1 MRVAMIGQKGI
12 PATYGGIERHVDEI
26 ARRLV
31 QRGVAVDVF
40 CRLYYTPAGSRYH
53 GVGLLRRPSLHTKHL
68 DTATHVAWC
77 TLESMFRRYDVVH
90 FHALGPALFASL
102 PRLVGSRT
110 VVTVHGLDWQREKWG
125 RFAAWV
131 LRRCERPAARFPNR
145 TIVVSKTLRE
155 HFRVAHGVDAA
166 YIPNGTLLPQPRPP
180 RKLAS
185 LGLEPG
191 RYVLFVGR
199 LVPEKG
205 VHFLCEAFSRIDTD
219 MKLALVGG
227 LSFSQDYVSLLR
239 RYESDRIRLL
249 DYVFG
254 EALEELWSNAYCVV
268 QPSTMEGLSIALL
281 EALSYG
287 RCVLISDIPENMEV
301 AAECAVPFRS
311 RDVDDLR
318 AKLEHLIRNPDEV
331 LRHGER
337 ARQHIA
343 RHYSWDTVAE
353 ATAKLY
359 EDLTGRSRDGMARGG
374 PPQGPGREP

>member
-31 QRGVAVDVF
+31 DRGIDVDVF
-40 CRLYYTPAGSRYH
+40 CRLYYTPPGTEYH
-53 GVGLLRRPSLHTKHL
+53 GIGLLRRPSIHTKHL
-68 DTATHVAWC
+68 DTATHVAWA
-77 TLESMFRRYDVVH
+77 TFEAMMRRYDVVH

-102 PRLVGSRT
+102 PRLTGAKT

-125 RFAAWV
+125 KAAAWV
-131 LRRCERPAARFPNR
+131 LKQCEGPAAHFPNK
-145 TIVVSKTLRE
+145 TIVVSKTLCE
-155 HFRVAHGVDAA
+155 HFKTTHGVDTA
-166 YIPNGTLLPQPRPP
+166 YIPNGTMLPQPRAPK
-180 RKLAS
+180 KLAS

-191 RYVLFVGR
+191 KYVLFVGR

-205 VHFLCEAFSRIDTD
+205 VHFLCEAFSKIDTD

-254 EALEELWSNAYCVV
+254 ESLEELWSNAYCVV

-287 RCVLISDIPENMEV
+287 RCVLVSDIPENMEV
-301 AAECAVPFRS
+301 AEECALSFRS
-311 RDVDDLR
+311 KDVDDLR
-318 AKLEHLIRNPDEV
+318 AKLEHLIRHPDEV
-331 LRHGER
+331 
-337 ARQHIA
+337 ARYGAQAQAHIQ
-343 RHYSWDTVAE
+343 RHYSWDNVAE
-353 ATAKLY
+353 STARLY
-359 EDLTGRSRDGMARGG
+359 EDLTGKSRRT
-374 PPQGPGREP
+374 R

>member
-1 MRVAMIGQKGI
+1 MRVAMIGQKGV

-31 QRGVAVDVF
+31 PLGIDVDVY
-40 CRLYYTPAGSRYH
+40 CRLYYTPAGAQYH
-53 GVGLLRRPSLHTKHL
+53 GVRLLRRPSIHTKHL
-68 DTATHVAWC
+68 DAITHVTWA
-77 TLESMFRRYDVVH
+77 TAESMLRRYDVVH
-90 FHALGPALFASL
+90 YHALGPALFAGL
-102 PRLVGSRT
+102 PRLTGSKT

-125 RFAAWV
+125 RFARWF
-131 LRRCERPAARFPNR
+131 LQRCEGPAAHFPDR
-145 TIVVSKTLRE
+145 TIVVSKTLRQ
-155 HFRVAHGVDAA
+155 HFEAQHRCAA
-166 YIPNGTLLPQPRPP
+166 TFIPNGTSLPQPRPP

-185 LGLEPG
+185 LGLTPG

-227 LSFSQDYVSLLR
+227 LSFSQGYVDVLR

-254 EALEELWSNAYCVV
+254 EGLEELWSNAYCVV

-287 RCVLISDIPENMEV
+287 RCVLVSDIPENMEV
-301 AAECAVPFRS
+301 AEECALSFRS

-318 AKLEHLIRNPDEV
+318 EKLEHLIRHPDV
-331 LRHGER
+331 VASYGER
-337 ARQHIA
+337 AQRHIQE
-343 RHYSWDTVAE
+343 HYSWDNVAQ
-353 ATAKLY
+353 ATAQLY
-359 EDLTGRSRDGMARGG
+359 RELARG
-374 PPQGPGREP
+374 R

>member
-31 QRGVAVDVF
+31 QRGISVDVF
-40 CRLYYTPAGSRYH
+40 CRLYYTPPGSEYH
-53 GVGLLRRPSLHTKHL
+53 HIGLLRRPSIHTKHL
-68 DTATHVAWC
+68 DTATHVTWA
-77 TLESMFRRYDVVH
+77 TLESMCRNYDVVH
-90 FHALGPALFASL
+90 FHALGPALFSSL
-102 PRLVGSRT
+102 PRLTGSRT

-125 RFAAWV
+125 RFASWV
-131 LRRCERPAARFPNR
+131 LRRCEGPAAHFPNR

-155 HFRVAHGVDAA
+155 HFRAAHGIEAE

-191 RYVLFVGR
+191 KYVLFVGR

-205 VHFLCEAFSRIDTD
+205 VHFLCEAFSKIPTD

-227 LSFSQDYVSLLR
+227 LSFSQDYVSLLK

-287 RCVLISDIPENMEV
+287 RCVLVSDIPENMEV
-301 AAECAVPFRS
+301 AEECAVSFKS
-311 RDVDDLR
+311 RDVEDLR
-318 AKLEHLIRNPDEV
+318 NKLQHLITHPEV
-331 LRHGER
+331 VESYGDR
-337 ARQHIA
+337 ARAHIA
-343 RHYSWDTVAE
+343 QHYSWDTVAE
-353 ATAKLY
+353 STAKLY
-359 EDLTGRSRDGMARGG
+359 EQLTGKQRSPHPPGDEAGG
-374 PPQGPGREP
+374 TEP

>member
-31 QRGVAVDVF
+31 QRGIDVDVF
-40 CRLYYTPAGSRYH
+40 CRLYYTPAGSEYH
-53 GVGLLRRPSLHTKHL
+53 DVGLLRRPSIHTKHL
-68 DTATHVAWC
+68 DTATHVAWA
-77 TLESMFRRYDVVH
+77 TVESMMRHYDVVH
-90 FHALGPALFASL
+90 FHALGPSLFASL
-102 PRLVGSRT
+102 PRLAGKKT

-125 RFAAWV
+125 KVAAWV
-131 LRRCERPAARFPNR
+131 LRQCERPAATFPNR

-155 HFRVAHGVDAA
+155 HFKAAHSMDAV
-166 YIPNGTLLPQPRPP
+166 YIPNGTHMPQPRPAK
-180 RKLAS
+180 KLAA

-191 RYVLFVGR
+191 KYVLFVGR

-205 VHFLCEAFSRIDTD
+205 VHFLCEAFSQIDTD

-227 LSFSQDYVSLLR
+227 LSFSQDYVNLLK
-239 RYESDRIRLL
+239 RYESDRVRLL

-287 RCVLISDIPENMEV
+287 RCVLVSDIPENMEV
-301 AAECAVPFRS
+301 AEECALSFKS
-311 RDVDDLR
+311 KDVADLR
-318 AKLEHLIRNPDEV
+318 DKLRHLITHPEEV
-331 LRHGER
+331 ASYGER
-337 ARQHIA
+337 ARAHIA
-343 RHYSWDTVAE
+343 QHYSWDNVAE
-353 ATAKLY
+353 SHARLY
-359 EDLTGRSRDGMARGG
+359 EEVTGKQLTKR
-374 PPQGPGREP
+374 